1 MSHNIE
7 NDEEKHDECSNFIS
21 SIINRNKSKRMKKN
35 NEHDTKYSYA
45 DNAIPRNKTEK
56 QNLSK
61 KPSFSTFQT
70 MDQFLQ
76 LKDPHLQHGG
86 FIATKKLNNNL
97 NKKGAGVITRSRY
110 KENQEWNEASAK
122 KTIIPKAPPG
132 HIIDGVGKSKQTR
145 APTRRNL
152 FEGRERKNKH
162 EEEEEEPRIR
172 RRVNINNEAGRN
184 DHHETKANDA
194 SFKMNDIKLA
204 DTDLQMIKQ
213 KRQRQKKSEDE
224 LKGIFKIKKG
234 AIICIDDALHIQSS
248 LNLKK
253 SQENK
258 QKYMEVLTFLRDL
271 SVEKSHHF
279 SCSFMFS
286 QQTPISATSHGNSFI
301 GDCFR
306 SLRSNIDVFI
316 VFSLHNRELKNL
328 LVSLSSGVSYKE
340 LKMIYL
346 RATNEGIADDPK
358 ESRIRRPY
366 LAFCINTTNTDK
378 SLRFR

>member
-1 MSHNIE
+1 MNDNIK

-21 SIINRNKSKRMKKN
+21 SIINRNKSKKMKKN
-35 NEHDTKYSYA
+35 NEHDTKYGYMDDA
-45 DNAIPRNKTEK
+45 LPGNKTEK

-86 FIATKKLNNNL
+86 FIATKRLNNTL

-110 KENQEWNEASAK
+110 RENQERNETSSAK
-122 KTIIPKAPPG
+122 KPIPPTALG
-132 HIIDGVGKSKQTR
+132 HDRVIDGVVGKSKH
-145 APTRRNL
+145 RRVQQGIYSR
-152 FEGRERKNKH
+152 EERKDKQ
-162 EEEEEEPRIR
+162 EEPRMMGSK
-172 RRVNINNEAGRN
+172 VNNDSGRN
-184 DHHETKANDA
+184 DHHKTKANDA
-194 SFKMNDIKLA
+194 SFKMNDITLA
-204 DTDLQMIKQ
+204 DTDLQLIKQ

-224 LKGIFKIKKG
+224 MKGIFKIKKG

-306 SLRSNIDVFI
+306 SLRSNLDVFV